1 VPTVVLNGIRIHYE
15 EQGSGDPLILIMG
28 LGAPGSRWKD
38 HAAAYKKHF
47 RCILVDN
54 RGAGES
60 DRPHGPYTTKTMAD
74 DIAGLMLALGFE
86 NASIAGISMGSAIA
100 QELALSYPKK
110 VRSLVLVSSWSRS
123 DRYTQTVFEHF
134 KKMRELASPADFTQ
148 LLQLWIASAPY
159 YEENFDELVQDQSK
173 AQEDY
178 MPVDAFQAQS
188 DACIM
193 HDTFD
198 RLDLITAP
206 TLLTVGDADIFTPLR
221 LTVEMHERMSG
232 SEMVVFKG
240 LGHIH
245 HWEDLE
251 RFNDLTTQFLL
262 EK

>member
-1 VPTVVLNGIRIHYE
+1 MT
-15 EQGSGDPLILIMG
+15 
-28 LGAPGSRWKD
+28 
-38 HAAAYKKHF
+38 
-47 RCILVDN
+47 
-54 RGAGES
+54 
-60 DRPHGPYTTKTMAD
+60 
-74 DIAGLMLALGFE
+74 ALGIE

-100 QELALSYPKK
+100 QELALSYPKM
-110 VRSLVLVSSWSRS
+110 VRRLVLVSSWSRC
-123 DRYTQTVFEHF
+123 DRYTQTVFEQF

-159 YEENFDELVQDQSK
+159 YEEHFDEMVRDQTK

-188 DACIM
+188 DACSM
-193 HDTFD
+193 HNTFD
-198 RLDLITAP
+198 RLDMITAP

-221 LTVEMHERMSG
+221 LTVEMHERMPS

-251 RFNDLTTQFLL
+251 RFNDVTTQFLL

>member
-1 VPTVVLNGIRIHYE
+1 MPIVISNGIRIHYQE
-15 EQGSGDPLILIMG
+15 RGNGDPLILIMG
-28 LGAPGSRWKD
+28 LGAPGNRWKD
-38 HAAAYKKHF
+38 HAAAYEKYF
-47 RCILVDN
+47 RCILMDN

-60 DRPHGPYTTKTMAD
+60 DRLPGPYTTRTMAD
-74 DIAGLMLALGFE
+74 DTAGLMTVLGIE
-86 NASIAGISMGSAIA
+86 SASIAGISMGSAIA
-100 QELALSYPKK
+100 QELALSYPKM
-110 VRSLVLVSSWSRS
+110 VRRLVLVSSWSRC

-159 YEENFDELVQDQSK
+159 YEENFDEMVQDQSN

-193 HDTFD
+193 HNTFD
-198 RLDLITAP
+198 RLDMITAP

-221 LTVEMHERMSG
+221 LTAEMHERMRG
-232 SEMVVFKG
+232 SEMVVFQG

-245 HWEDLE
+245 HWEGLE
-251 RFNDLTTQFLL
+251 RFNDVTTQFLL
-262 EK
+262 KK